1 MMTDLNTKCDI
12 LSELWSDYKKDKEF
26 ADFFEYNDLGLP
38 LAFAISNK
46 IVEVAPVAETYILET
61 FELLCEALS
70 LDSDEDYNSLD
81 EMFDLREDD
90 LDV

>member
-1 MMTDLNTKCDI
+1 MTDFDTKCDI
-12 LSELWSDYKKDKEF
+12 LSELWSNYKKDKQF
-26 ADFFEYNDLGLP
+26 AQFFEYNDLGLP

-46 IVEVAPVAETYILET
+46 IVESTAVSESYINET
-61 FELLCEALS
+61 FDLFCGALS
-70 LDSDEDYNSLD
+70 LDSDEDWISLD

>member
-1 MMTDLNTKCDI
+1 MTDLNTKCDI

-46 IVEVAPVAETYILET
+46 IVEVAPVAESYILET
-61 FELLCEALS
+61 FELLCEALG
-70 LDSDEDYNSLD
+70 LDPDEEFESLD
-81 EMFDLREDD
+81 EMLELQ
-90 LDV
+90 LDEEE